1 MGLKIYQ
8 KKVMGDLERFLT
20 LLTEKQNIK
29 LAYNTLW
36 EEKGV
41 EVSALDLPGT
51 MPCYKTTLPGVP
63 QVCIKVPTGGGKTFL
78 AANAIKPIFD
88 SMPGKH
94 PKAVVWL
101 VPSDAILKQTIKSL
115 QDSTHFY
122 RQKIDLD
129 FSGAV
134 EVYEKE

>member
-1 MGLKIYQ
+1 MELKIYQ

-29 LAYNTLW
+29 LAYSALW

-41 EVSALDLPGT
+41 EVSMLETPGT
-51 MPCYKTTLPGVP
+51 IPYYKTTLPGVP
-63 QVCIKVPTGGGKTFL
+63 QICIKVPTGGGKTFL

-88 SMPGKH
+88 SMPGHH

-101 VPSDAILKQTIKSL
+101 VPSDAILKQTINTL
-115 QDSTHFY
+115 QDSNHF
-122 RQKIDLD
+122 
-129 FSGAV
+129 
-134 EVYEKE
+134 